1 LRTLVIGYGNLDR
14 SDDGVALWVV
24 NALRR
29 YLGQEALAEE
39 RTGLEGLGKSIDS
52 VFLTQLVSEL
62 TDVMSAYDS
71 IIFVDAHVYENSP
84 DLRCTQVL
92 PSLQQSAFTHHVT
105 PELLIALFQHL
116 HRRELNAFV
125 VSVRGHNFDFGPGL
139 SPATAAL
146 VEPAVRQIVGL
157 LPSVGADWTP

>member
-1 LRTLVIGYGNLDR
+1 MIGYGNLDR

-29 YLGQEALAEE
+29 HLDQESLAEE
-39 RTGLEGLGKSIDS
+39 CTGLEALGRSVDSI
-52 VFLTQLVSEL
+52 FLTQLVPEL

-71 IIFVDAHVYENSP
+71 VIFVDAHVYENAP

-92 PSLQQSAFTHHVT
+92 PSLHQSAFTHHVT
-105 PELLIALFQHL
+105 PELLVALFQHL
-116 HRRELNAFV
+116 HVREMKASV
-125 VSVRGHNFDFGPGL
+125 VSVRGHDFDFGRRL

-146 VEPAVRQIVGL
+146 VEPATRQIASLVPDVRADRGL
-157 LPSVGADWTP
+157 